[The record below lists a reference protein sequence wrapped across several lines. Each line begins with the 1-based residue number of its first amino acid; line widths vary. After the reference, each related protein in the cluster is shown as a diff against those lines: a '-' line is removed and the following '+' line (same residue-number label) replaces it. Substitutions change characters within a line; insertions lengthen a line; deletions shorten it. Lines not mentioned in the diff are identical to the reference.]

1 MAPNTWDLQGYQFIT
16 MQLFVTKSNQV
27 NSGDLAGKCSKSWS
41 MTRTITAL
49 FYIMIDIIKVLNDAF
64 IYFIVSEKIEK
75 NIRVLAYYV
84 LAIIY
89 LHSSP
94 ISAT

>member
-1 MAPNTWDLQGYQFIT
+1 
-16 MQLFVTKSNQV
+16 
-27 NSGDLAGKCSKSWS
+27 

-75 NIRVLAYYV
+75 NIRVLAYGV
-84 LAIIY
+84 LAIVY
-89 LHSSP
+89 LYPFP